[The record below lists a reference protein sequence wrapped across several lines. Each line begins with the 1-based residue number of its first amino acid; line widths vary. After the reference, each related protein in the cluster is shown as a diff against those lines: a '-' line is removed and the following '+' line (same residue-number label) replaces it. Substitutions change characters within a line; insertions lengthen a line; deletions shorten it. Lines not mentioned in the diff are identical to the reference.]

1 MEPRGARTA
10 PYAQGRHRFRAD
22 RGQDHVRPDRRVRLG
37 LYRQLPHRSAAEA
50 AGRGGGAGGKRC
62 AGGRRDRRGARA
74 AGRAGPGDRCRARRA
89 GVPGRAGHRRSTGR
103 GPGGQTEAHPHR
115 QAGGDH
121 RRRWR
126 EAEARNSRPD
136 HRRRESHHTEDAAYT
151 RAQEEGIGMLLPA
164 RVKFRKVHRGRR
176 TGVATQGNDLAFG
189 EFGLQASEAAWMS
202 NRQIEAARRVMTR
215 FVRRGGQVFIRV
227 FPDKSV
233 TKKPAETRMGSGKG
247 APEGWVAVIK
257 PGRVLFEM
265 GGVTPEMAKRA
276 FQLAAYKLPMKT
288 RTLGIKSGVK
298 AAADVKIKGPA
309 EVKPGEEV
317 EGIAG
322 AATAPTAAAAAAP
335 ARGPKAA
342 PGAAPSVKPAPG
354 AAPKAAPGAAPKATA
369 AAPPKPAKGGAKK

>member
-1 MEPRGARTA
+1 
-10 PYAQGRHRFRAD
+10 
-22 RGQDHVRPDRRVRLG
+22 
-37 LYRQLPHRSAAEA
+37 
-50 AGRGGGAGGKRC
+50 
-62 AGGRRDRRGARA
+62 
-74 AGRAGPGDRCRARRA
+74 
-89 GVPGRAGHRRSTGR
+89 
-103 GPGGQTEAHPHR
+103 
-115 QAGGDH
+115 
-121 RRRWR
+121 
-126 EAEARNSRPD
+126 
-136 HRRRESHHTEDAAYT
+136 
-151 RAQEEGIGMLLPA
+151 MLLPA

-298 AAADVKIKGPA
+298 AAVDVKIKGPA
-309 EVKPGEEV
+309 EVKPGEGV
-317 EGIAG
+317 EGIVG
-322 AATAPTAAAAAAP
+322 AIAAPTAAGAAAAP
-335 ARGPKAA
+335 AARGPKAA
-342 PGAAPSVKPAPG
+342 PGAAPTI
-354 AAPKAAPGAAPKATA
+354 KAAPGAAPKAATAPKAA
-369 AAPPKPAKGGAKK
+369 AAPAKPAKGGGKK

>member
-1 MEPRGARTA
+1 
-10 PYAQGRHRFRAD
+10 
-22 RGQDHVRPDRRVRLG
+22 
-37 LYRQLPHRSAAEA
+37 
-50 AGRGGGAGGKRC
+50 
-62 AGGRRDRRGARA
+62 
-74 AGRAGPGDRCRARRA
+74 
-89 GVPGRAGHRRSTGR
+89 
-103 GPGGQTEAHPHR
+103 
-115 QAGGDH
+115 
-121 RRRWR
+121 
-126 EAEARNSRPD
+126 
-136 HRRRESHHTEDAAYT
+136 
-151 RAQEEGIGMLLPA
+151 MLLPA

-202 NRQIEAARRVMTR
+202 NRQIEAARRVVTR

-298 AAADVKIKGPA
+298 AAVDVKIKGAA
-309 EVKPGEEV
+309 EVKPGEGV
-317 EGIAG
+317 EGIIG
-322 AATAPTAAAAAAP
+322 AIAAPTAPGAAAAP
-335 ARGPKAA
+335 AARGPKAA
-342 PGAAPSVKPAPG
+342 PGAAPTI
-354 AAPKAAPGAAPKATA
+354 KAAPGAAPKAAAAPKTA
-369 AAPPKPAKGGAKK
+369 AAPAKPAKGGGKK

>member
-1 MEPRGARTA
+1 
-10 PYAQGRHRFRAD
+10 
-22 RGQDHVRPDRRVRLG
+22 
-37 LYRQLPHRSAAEA
+37 
-50 AGRGGGAGGKRC
+50 
-62 AGGRRDRRGARA
+62 
-74 AGRAGPGDRCRARRA
+74 
-89 GVPGRAGHRRSTGR
+89 
-103 GPGGQTEAHPHR
+103 
-115 QAGGDH
+115 
-121 RRRWR
+121 
-126 EAEARNSRPD
+126 
-136 HRRRESHHTEDAAYT
+136 
-151 RAQEEGIGMLLPA
+151 MLLPA

-298 AAADVKIKGPA
+298 AAVDVKIKGA
-309 EVKPGEEV
+309 VEVKPGEGV
-317 EGIAG
+317 EGIIG
-322 AATAPTAAAAAAP
+322 AIAAPTAPGAAAAP
-335 ARGPKAA
+335 AARGPKAA
-342 PGAAPSVKPAPG
+342 PGAAPTI
-354 AAPKAAPGAAPKATA
+354 KAAPGAAPKAAAAPKTA
-369 AAPPKPAKGGAKK
+369 AAPAKPAKGGGKK

>member
-1 MEPRGARTA
+1 
-10 PYAQGRHRFRAD
+10 
-22 RGQDHVRPDRRVRLG
+22 
-37 LYRQLPHRSAAEA
+37 
-50 AGRGGGAGGKRC
+50 
-62 AGGRRDRRGARA
+62 
-74 AGRAGPGDRCRARRA
+74 
-89 GVPGRAGHRRSTGR
+89 
-103 GPGGQTEAHPHR
+103 
-115 QAGGDH
+115 
-121 RRRWR
+121 
-126 EAEARNSRPD
+126 
-136 HRRRESHHTEDAAYT
+136 
-151 RAQEEGIGMLLPA
+151 MLLPA

-298 AAADVKIKGPA
+298 AAVDVKIKGAA
-309 EVKPGEEV
+309 EVKPGEGV
-317 EGIAG
+317 EGIIG
-322 AATAPTAAAAAAP
+322 AIAAPTAPGAAAGPA

-342 PGAAPSVKPAPG
+342 PGAAPTI
-354 AAPKAAPGAAPKATA
+354 KAAPGAAPKAAAAPKTA
-369 AAPPKPAKGGAKK
+369 AAPAKPAKGGAKK

>member
-1 MEPRGARTA
+1 
-10 PYAQGRHRFRAD
+10 
-22 RGQDHVRPDRRVRLG
+22 
-37 LYRQLPHRSAAEA
+37 
-50 AGRGGGAGGKRC
+50 
-62 AGGRRDRRGARA
+62 
-74 AGRAGPGDRCRARRA
+74 
-89 GVPGRAGHRRSTGR
+89 
-103 GPGGQTEAHPHR
+103 
-115 QAGGDH
+115 
-121 RRRWR
+121 
-126 EAEARNSRPD
+126 
-136 HRRRESHHTEDAAYT
+136 
-151 RAQEEGIGMLLPA
+151 MLLPA

-298 AAADVKIKGPA
+298 AAVDVKIKGAA
-309 EVKPGEEV
+309 EVKPGEGV
-317 EGIAG
+317 EGIIG
-322 AATAPTAAAAAAP
+322 AIAAPAAPGAAAAP
-335 ARGPKAA
+335 AARGPKAA
-342 PGAAPSVKPAPG
+342 PGAAPSAKGAPG
-354 AAPKAAPGAAPKATA
+354 AAPKAAAAPKASA
-369 AAPPKPAKGGAKK
+369 AAATKPPRGGKK

>member
-1 MEPRGARTA
+1 
-10 PYAQGRHRFRAD
+10 
-22 RGQDHVRPDRRVRLG
+22 
-37 LYRQLPHRSAAEA
+37 
-50 AGRGGGAGGKRC
+50 
-62 AGGRRDRRGARA
+62 
-74 AGRAGPGDRCRARRA
+74 
-89 GVPGRAGHRRSTGR
+89 
-103 GPGGQTEAHPHR
+103 
-115 QAGGDH
+115 
-121 RRRWR
+121 
-126 EAEARNSRPD
+126 
-136 HRRRESHHTEDAAYT
+136 
-151 RAQEEGIGMLLPA
+151 MLLPA

-288 RTLGIKSGVK
+288 RTLGIKSGVI
-298 AAADVKIKGPA
+298 AAVDVKIKGPA
-309 EVKPGEEV
+309 EVKPGEGV
-317 EGIAG
+317 EGIVG
-322 AATAPTAAAAAAP
+322 AIAAPTAAGAAAAP
-335 ARGPKAA
+335 AARGPKAA
-342 PGAAPSVKPAPG
+342 PGAAPTI
-354 AAPKAAPGAAPKATA
+354 KAAPGAAPKAATAPKAA
-369 AAPPKPAKGGAKK
+369 AAPAKPAKGGGKK

>member
-1 MEPRGARTA
+1 
-10 PYAQGRHRFRAD
+10 
-22 RGQDHVRPDRRVRLG
+22 
-37 LYRQLPHRSAAEA
+37 
-50 AGRGGGAGGKRC
+50 
-62 AGGRRDRRGARA
+62 
-74 AGRAGPGDRCRARRA
+74 
-89 GVPGRAGHRRSTGR
+89 
-103 GPGGQTEAHPHR
+103 
-115 QAGGDH
+115 
-121 RRRWR
+121 
-126 EAEARNSRPD
+126 
-136 HRRRESHHTEDAAYT
+136 
-151 RAQEEGIGMLLPA
+151 MLLPA
-164 RVKFRKVHRGRR
+164 RVKYRKVHRGRR

-215 FVRRGGQVFIRV
+215 FVRRGGQIFIRV

-309 EVKPGEEV
+309 EVKPGEGV

-322 AATAPTAAAAAAP
+322 AIVAPTAAGATAAP
-335 ARGPKAA
+335 AARGPKAA
-342 PGAAPSVKPAPG
+342 PGAAPTM
-354 AAPKAAPGAAPKATA
+354 KAAPGAAPKAATGPKAA
-369 AAPPKPAKGGAKK
+369 AAPAKPAKGGGKK